1 VTITKEERTTIQ
13 PSHRVR
19 TITNRIK
26 EASKANRKIPIS
38 KVEAIK
44 EVSITKVDNTTKEVK
59 EAKEAKEVRIMG
71 DNKMTKEEMTTTAE
85 TMEIRGRDRTSTE
98 VNKAVNTEVNKVV
111 NTVDNMEA
119 SMEVMLPLLK

>member
-1 VTITKEERTTIQ
+1 MTITKEERTTIQ

-26 EASKANRKIPIS
+26 EVSKANRKIPIS

-44 EVSITKVDNTTKEVK
+44 EVSITKVDNTTKEV
-59 EAKEAKEVRIMG
+59 KEAKEVRIMG

>member
-1 VTITKEERTTIQ
+1 M
-13 PSHRVR
+13 R

-44 EVSITKVDNTTKEVK
+44 EVSITKVDNTTKEV
-59 EAKEAKEVRIMG
+59 KEAKEVRIMG